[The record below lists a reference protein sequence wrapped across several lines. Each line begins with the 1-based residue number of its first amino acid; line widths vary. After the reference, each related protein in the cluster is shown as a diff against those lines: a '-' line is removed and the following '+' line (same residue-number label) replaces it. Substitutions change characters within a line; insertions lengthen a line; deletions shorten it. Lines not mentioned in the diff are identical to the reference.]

1 MSLLNAYIL
10 QTLLFLNK
18 IRFLPTLFI
27 LTVSLALY
35 SFNQVEYANIKI
47 SIAGVD
53 HELSAGLKIS
63 EFGKM
68 TVVSLKEGVEIA
80 SLEITLARGAR
91 AISKS
96 AVEGNTFELSQLKA
110 NARSG
115 DMIVVDIKSKYSD
128 DKLPSPDNSI
138 IVFKV
143 N

>member
-1 MSLLNAYIL
+1 M
-10 QTLLFLNK
+10 NK
-18 IRFLPTLFI
+18 IHFLPALFI
-27 LTVSLALY
+27 LTVSLALS
-35 SFNQVEYANIKI
+35 SFNQVEYPNIKI

-53 HELSAGLKIS
+53 HELSEGLKIS

-68 TVVSLKEGVEIA
+68 TVVSHNEGVEIS

-91 AISKS
+91 AVSID
-96 AVEGNTFELSQLKA
+96 AVEANTFELSKLKA

-115 DMIVVDIKSKYSD
+115 DRIVVDIKSKNSD
-128 DKLPSPDNSI
+128 DTLPSPDNSI